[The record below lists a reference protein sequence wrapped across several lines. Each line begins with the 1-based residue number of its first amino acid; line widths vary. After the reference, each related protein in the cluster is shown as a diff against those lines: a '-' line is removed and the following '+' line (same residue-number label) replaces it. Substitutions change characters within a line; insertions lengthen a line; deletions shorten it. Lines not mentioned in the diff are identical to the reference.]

1 MQFGKAF
8 SYVFEDKDWFKKL
21 AIMGLI
27 SLIPILG
34 QIVLVGWMIDIIKK
48 LIHHEPT
55 ELPNLD
61 FGGQLSRGFSG
72 FVVGLVYALP
82 VIVLLIIQSIVIT
95 VTTGGANS
103 DNAGAQSGV
112 VIAIS
117 ICFGLVY
124 VLYSLIL
131 YFIYPIA
138 YGRLA
143 ETGKIS
149 EALKFGNVFGL
160 IKKAPGAV
168 FIALL
173 GALVASL
180 IAPLG
185 TIACAVGVLLT
196 LTYSSAVTG
205 HLFGQAYNVA
215 TGN

>member
-8 SYVFEDKDWFKKL
+8 SFVFEDKDWFKKL

-34 QIVLVGWMIDIIKK
+34 QIVLCGWMVDVIKK
-48 LIHHEPT
+48 VIRHEPVT
-55 ELPNLD
+55 LPDLD
-61 FGGQLSRGFSG
+61 FGGQLSRGFGAVVIG
-72 FVVGLVYALP
+72 FVYALP
-82 VIVLLIIQSIVIT
+82 VIVLSIIQSIIMAA
-95 VTTGGANS
+95 TTGGMNS
-103 DNAGAQSGV
+103 DSVDAMTGV
-112 VIAIS
+112 VLVVS
-117 ICFGLVY
+117 ICFSILYFVY
-124 VLYSLIL
+124 AIVL

-138 YGRLA
+138 FGRYA
-143 ETGKIS
+143 DTGAIGDG
-149 EALKFGNVFGL
+149 LKFGEVFGL
-160 IKKAPGAV
+160 IKKAPGAI

-185 TIACAVGVLLT
+185 TIACVVGVLLT
-196 LTYSSAVTG
+196 MTYSSAVTG

>member
-8 SYVFEDKDWFKKL
+8 SFVFEDKDWFKKL

-72 FVVGLVYALP
+72 FIVGLVYAIP
-82 VIVLLIIQSIVIT
+82 VIVLSIIQSIIMA
-95 VTTGGANS
+95 VTTSGANNDS
-103 DNAGAQSGV
+103 SGALGGV
-112 VIAIS
+112 VAVVS

-124 VLYSLIL
+124 FLYSLFL

-149 EALKFGNVFGL
+149 EALKFGEVFGL

-173 GALVASL
+173 GALLASF

-185 TIACAVGVLLT
+185 FIACGVGVLLT
-196 LTYSSAVTG
+196 LVYSSAVTG

-215 TGN
+215 KGS